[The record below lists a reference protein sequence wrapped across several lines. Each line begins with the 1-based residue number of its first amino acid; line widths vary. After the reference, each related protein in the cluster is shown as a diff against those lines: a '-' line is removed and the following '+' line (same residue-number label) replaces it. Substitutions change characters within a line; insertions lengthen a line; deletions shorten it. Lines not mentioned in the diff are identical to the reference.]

1 MDITKND
8 WYKNY
13 QNQHNLKQNKWL
25 KIPLFECNKKKRK

>member
-13 QNQHNLKQNKWL
+13 QNQHKFETKQMVKNS
-25 KIPLFECNKKKRK
+25 PLQM